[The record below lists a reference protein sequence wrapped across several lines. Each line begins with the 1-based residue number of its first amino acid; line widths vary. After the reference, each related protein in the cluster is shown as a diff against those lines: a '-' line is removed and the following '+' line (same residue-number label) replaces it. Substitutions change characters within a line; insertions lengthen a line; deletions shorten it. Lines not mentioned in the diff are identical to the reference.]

1 MGGAPVTEVIA
12 QGAPVAQTRIG
23 TAPDL
28 AFAVTAF
35 ASAALVF
42 TVEPMVAKLVLPLLG
57 GSAAVWNTSLAFFQA
72 ALLVGYL
79 YAVDLL
85 QRLAS
90 VRAQIV
96 VHGLVLIAAA
106 LVLPLHILMPFGEP
120 STTQPAL
127 WLAMVLAV
135 SIGPPFAAL
144 SATAPLVQAW
154 HARTIRDPGA
164 KEPYVLYAASNLGSL
179 LALVA
184 YPVVVEPLA
193 PLHAQTLDWSLV
205 YAGFGLLIALLGVL
219 VWRAA
224 PAGQAMPL
232 VRAAATKSAWRERLT
247 WLALAAIP
255 SSLMLG
261 VTSYITTDLGSAPF
275 LWVIPLA
282 LYLLTFIVAFQARPM
297 IPPSVAL
304 AVQAGA
310 IGLLAVFFRPWS
322 FGFVIVAAIQLTAF
336 FFTAL
341 ICHQALAARR
351 PEPARLTEFYIWMS
365 LGGVVGGAFNA
376 FAAPL
381 IFSTVVEYPGAL
393 VLACL
398 ARPWGLRRPKT
409 WELLLIGLTVLLAD
423 GAVEAVNAT
432 GPLAHFLDR
441 VVPRLD
447 PGALATACL
456 VGIAICAFIL
466 QRRALI
472 FAGLI
477 GLLLFTSV
485 KISERPH
492 TLGVWRDFFGVL
504 HLTQGSEKAL
514 GDVHVLTHGT
524 TLHGAQAIAGPN
536 RCRAL
541 LYYAPDTPIGQVFTT
556 LQRQHPSLNVGA
568 IGLGAGAVASYVRPA
583 DALRFFEIDP
593 DDVRVASD
601 PSHFTYISNCAK
613 GPVAVTL
620 GDARLTLGK
629 QAPASYDLI
638 LVDAFSSDSV
648 PAHLL
653 TVEATRLYLSKLKP
667 DGVLIFH
674 LSNAHLDLMHP
685 AQGLGPAVGAPT
697 LAQRYVPPP
706 GSGFFWTR
714 REDAVIVG
722 RSPAA
727 LAPFAHDARWQAG
740 DAKGV
745 RPWTDD
751 YTNLFGAFV
760 RRMHERAGPAP
771 TSQ

>member
-1 MGGAPVTEVIA
+1 
-12 QGAPVAQTRIG
+12 
-23 TAPDL
+23 
-28 AFAVTAF
+28 
-35 ASAALVF
+35 
-42 TVEPMVAKLVLPLLG
+42 
-57 GSAAVWNTSLAFFQA
+57 
-72 ALLVGYL
+72 
-79 YAVDLL
+79 
-85 QRLAS
+85 
-90 VRAQIV
+90 
-96 VHGLVLIAAA
+96 VLIAAA
-106 LVLPLHILMPFGEP
+106 SVLPLHIMTPFGEP
-120 STTQPAL
+120 SATQPAL
-127 WLAMVLAV
+127 WLALVLAV
-135 SIGPPFAAL
+135 SVGPPFAAL

-154 HARTIRDPGA
+154 HARTIRHAGA
-164 KEPYVLYAASNLGSL
+164 KEPYALYAASNLGSL

-184 YPVVVEPLA
+184 YPVVVEPLLA
-193 PLHAQTLDWSLV
+193 LHAQTLDWSLG
-205 YAGFGLLIALLGVL
+205 YAGFGLLIAMLAVL

-224 PAGQAMPL
+224 PAGHAARL
-232 VRAAATKSAWRERLT
+232 VAAPATRTVWRERLT

-297 IPPSVAL
+297 IPPAAAL
-304 AVQAGA
+304 VIQAAA

-322 FGFVIVAAIQLTAF
+322 FGFVVVAAIQLTAF

-365 LGGVVGGAFNA
+365 LGGVIGGAFNA

-381 IFSTVVEYPGAL
+381 IFNTVIEYPAAL

-409 WELLLIGLTVLLAD
+409 WELVLIGLCVLFAD
-423 GAVEAVNAT
+423 GAVEAVNAD
-432 GPLAHFLDR
+432 GPLAALLAQR
-441 VVPRLD
+441 APRLD
-447 PGALATACL
+447 PGGLATAFL
-456 VGIAICAFIL
+456 LGVAVCAFIL
-466 QRRALI
+466 RRRALI

-477 GLLLFTSV
+477 ALLLFTSV

-504 HLTQGSEKAL
+504 HLTRGSDKTF

-524 TLHGAQAIAGPN
+524 TLHGAQATSGPY
-536 RCRAL
+536 RCRPL
-541 LYYAPDTPIGQVFTT
+541 LYYSPETPIGQVFTAMERGRARLDIGT
-556 LQRQHPSLNVGA
+556 
-568 IGLGAGAVASYVRPA
+568 IGLGTGTVATFVRPG
-583 DALRFFEIDP
+583 DSLRFFEIDP
-593 DDVRVASD
+593 NDVRIATD
-601 PSHFTYISNCAK
+601 PAHFTYINGCAK
-613 GPVAVTL
+613 GPVAITL
-620 GDARLTLGK
+620 GDARLTLAR

-638 LVDAFSSDSV
+638 LVDAFRSDSV

-674 LSNAHLDLMHP
+674 LSNLHLDLMHP
-685 AQGLGPAVGAPT
+685 AQGLGAAVGEPT
-697 LAQRYVPPP
+697 LAQRYLPAP
-706 GSGFFWTR
+706 GSPFFWTT
-714 REDAVIVG
+714 REDAVIIG
-722 RSPAA
+722 KSPAA
-727 LAPFAHDARWQAG
+727 LAPFTHDPRWQVG

-751 YTNLFGAFV
+751 YTNLFGAFL
-760 RRMHERAGPAP
+760 RRLQESAAATRSPAADARGG
-771 TSQ
+771 

>member
-1 MGGAPVTEVIA
+1 MTDTLGDDLKLPARAIGA
-12 QGAPVAQTRIG
+12 
-23 TAPDL
+23 APDL

-42 TVEPMVAKLVLPLLG
+42 TVEPMVARLVLPLLG

-72 ALLVGYL
+72 ALLIGYL
-79 YAVDLL
+79 YADLL

-90 VRAQIV
+90 VRTQIV
-96 VHGLVLIAAA
+96 VHAVVLIAAA
-106 LVLPLHILMPFGEP
+106 TVLPLHIMTPFGEP
-120 STTQPAL
+120 SATQPAL
-127 WLAMVLAV
+127 WLALVLAV

-144 SATAPLVQAW
+144 SATAPLIQAW
-154 HARTIRDPGA
+154 HARTIRHEGA
-164 KEPYVLYAASNLGSL
+164 KEPYALYAASNLGSL
-179 LALVA
+179 LALLA
-184 YPVVVEPLA
+184 YPVVVEPFL
-193 PLHAQTLDWSLV
+193 PLHAQTLDWSLS
-205 YAGFGLLIALLGVL
+205 YAGFGLLIAMLGVL
-219 VWRAA
+219 VWRSA
-224 PAGQAMPL
+224 PAGHAARL
-232 VRAAATKSAWRERLT
+232 AVAAATRTAWRERLT

-297 IPPSVAL
+297 IPPAVAL
-304 AVQAGA
+304 SVQAAA

-322 FGFVIVAAIQLTAF
+322 FGFVIEAAIQVTAF

-365 LGGVVGGAFNA
+365 LGGVIGGAFNA
-376 FAAPL
+376 FLAPM

-398 ARPWGLRRPKT
+398 ARPWGLRRPQI
-409 WELLLIGLTVLLAD
+409 WELLLIGLSALLAD
-423 GAVEAVNAT
+423 GAIEAVNVD
-432 GPLAHFLDR
+432 GPLAAFLAQQA
-441 VVPRLD
+441 PQLAA
-447 PGALATACL
+447 GGLALALLAGMA
-456 VGIAICAFIL
+456 VCAFIL
-466 QRRALI
+466 RRRALI

-477 GLLLFTSV
+477 CLLLFTSV

-504 HLTQGSEKAL
+504 HLTQASDKTL

-524 TLHGAQAIAGPN
+524 TLHGAQATSGPY
-536 RCRAL
+536 RCRPL
-541 LYYAPDTPIGQVFTT
+541 LYHAPDTPIGQVFTT
-556 LQRQHPSLNVGA
+556 LERGRPSLNMASV
-568 IGLGAGAVASYVRPA
+568 GLGAGAVAGYVRPG

-593 DDVRVASD
+593 EDVRVAGD

-613 GPVAVTL
+613 GPVAITL
-620 GDARLTLGK
+620 GDARLTLAK

-667 DGVLIFH
+667 DGVLLFH

-685 AQGLGPAVGAPT
+685 AQGLGAAVGEPT
-697 LAQRYVPPP
+697 LAQRYVPPR
-706 GSGFFWTR
+706 GSDFFWTT
-714 REDAVIVG
+714 REDAVIIG
-722 RSPAA
+722 KSPAA
-727 LAPFAHDARWQAG
+727 LAPFAHDLRWQVG

-751 YTNLFGAFV
+751 YTNLFGAFI
-760 RRMHERAGPAP
+760 RRMQERSAAPPPSAAAGAG
-771 TSQ
+771 